1 MDLFLH
7 LWIMILIYT
16 IFAMS
21 LNLEVGYTGLF
32 NFGHVAFF
40 GIGAYVSALLTLRGM
55 AFEWALVAASVASGL
70 SGLLLSIPSL
80 RLRGDYFGIA
90 TLGFGE
96 MIRMVFQNEVWLTKG
111 PMGLPGIPKPVLFSY
126 RFATLPQYL
135 LLTLGFAVL
144 TFFVLRFIV
153 RSPLGRLLRAIR
165 EDEVAVLALG
175 KNVFW
180 FRIKSFVIGSVFAG
194 MAGTLWGH
202 YTTFISPGDFTLLE
216 TILVLLIVVLG
227 GKGTEWGPFL
237 GAVVLIF
244 FQESLRFLRLP
255 AEWTRYLAPLQQMIF
270 GGLLVVLMI
279 FRPEGLLREKGK
291 AIGVSHQATP

>member
-7 LWIMILIYT
+7 LCVMIFIYI

-40 GIGAYVSALLTLRGM
+40 GIGAYTSALLTLQRVPFELSLLIALAM
-55 AFEWALVAASVASGL
+55 AGL
-70 SGLLLSIPSL
+70 WGFFISIPSL
-80 RLRGDYFGIA
+80 KLRGDYFGIV

-96 MIRMVFQNEVWLTKG
+96 IIRMVFQNEVWLTKG
-111 PMGLPGIPKPVLFSY
+111 PMGLPGIPKPVLFTY
-126 RFATLPQYL
+126 QFGTLPQYL
-135 LLTLGFAVL
+135 LLTFGFAAI
-144 TFFVLRFIV
+144 TFLILRIIL
-153 RSPLGRLLRAIR
+153 RSPFGRVLKAIR
-165 EDEVAVLALG
+165 EDEVAAETLG
-175 KNVFW
+175 KNVFF
-180 FRIKSFVIGSVFAG
+180 FRIKSFVIGSLFAG
-194 MAGTLWGH
+194 LAGTLWGH

-227 GKGTEWGPFL
+227 GKGTQWGPVL
-237 GAVVLIF
+237 GAFVLIF

-270 GGLLVVLMI
+270 GGLLIVLMI
-279 FRPEGLLREKGK
+279 FRPEGLLKEKGR
-291 AIGVSHQATP
+291 VSNAGN

>member
-7 LWIMILIYT
+7 LCVMIFIYI

-40 GIGAYVSALLTLRGM
+40 GIGAYTSALLTLQRVPFELSLLIALAM
-55 AFEWALVAASVASGL
+55 AGL
-70 SGLLLSIPSL
+70 WGFFISIPSL
-80 RLRGDYFGIA
+80 KLRGDYFGIV

-96 MIRMVFQNEVWLTKG
+96 IIRMVFQNEVWLTKG
-111 PMGLPGIPKPVLFSY
+111 PMGLPGIPKPVLFTY
-126 RFATLPQYL
+126 QFGTLPQYL
-135 LLTLGFAVL
+135 LLTFGFAAI
-144 TFFVLRFIV
+144 TFLVLRIIL
-153 RSPLGRLLRAIR
+153 RSPFGRVLKAIR
-165 EDEVAVLALG
+165 EDELAAETLG
-175 KNVFW
+175 KNVFF
-180 FRIKSFVIGSVFAG
+180 FRKKSFVIGSLFAG
-194 MAGTLWGH
+194 LAGTLWGH

-227 GKGTEWGPFL
+227 GKGTQWGPVL
-237 GAVVLIF
+237 GAFVLIF

-270 GGLLVVLMI
+270 GGLLILLMV
-279 FRPEGLLREKGK
+279 FRPEGLIREKGRTVHV
-291 AIGVSHQATP
+291 GN

>member
-7 LWIMILIYT
+7 LCVMIIIYI

-32 NFGHVAFF
+32 NFGHIAFF
-40 GIGAYVSALLTLRGM
+40 GIGAYTSALLTLQQVPFELSLLIALAM
-55 AFEWALVAASVASGL
+55 AGIWGF
-70 SGLLLSIPSL
+70 LLSIPSL
-80 RLRGDYFGIA
+80 RLRGDYFGIV

-96 MIRMVFQNEVWLTKG
+96 IIRMVFQNEVWLTKG
-111 PMGLPGIPKPVLFSY
+111 PMGLPGIPKPILFSY

-135 LLTLGFAVL
+135 LLTLGFAAL
-144 TFFVLRFIV
+144 TFLILRIIL
-153 RSPLGRLLRAIR
+153 RSPFGRVLRAIR
-165 EDEVAVLALG
+165 EDEVAAEALG
-175 KNVFW
+175 KNVFF
-180 FRIKSFVIGSVFAG
+180 FRIKSFVIGSLFAG
-194 MAGTLWGH
+194 LAGTLWGH

-227 GKGTEWGPFL
+227 GKGTEWGPVL
-237 GAVVLIF
+237 GAFVLIF

-270 GGLLVVLMI
+270 GGLLIVLMI
-279 FRPEGLLREKGK
+279 FRPEGLLKEKGR
-291 AIGVSHQATP
+291 VSNAGN

>member
-7 LWIMILIYT
+7 LCVMIIIYI

-32 NFGHVAFF
+32 NFGHIAFF
-40 GIGAYVSALLTLRGM
+40 GIGAYTSALLTLQQVPFELSLLIALAM
-55 AFEWALVAASVASGL
+55 AGFWGF
-70 SGLLLSIPSL
+70 LLSIPSL
-80 RLRGDYFGIA
+80 RLRGDYFGIV

-96 MIRMVFQNEVWLTKG
+96 IIRMVFQNEVWLTKG
-111 PMGLPGIPKPVLFSY
+111 PMGLPGIPKPILFSY

-135 LLTLGFAVL
+135 LLTLVFAAL
-144 TFFVLRFIV
+144 TFLILRIIL
-153 RSPLGRLLRAIR
+153 RSPFGRVLRAIR
-165 EDEVAVLALG
+165 EDEVAAEALG
-175 KNVFW
+175 KNVFF
-180 FRIKSFVIGSVFAG
+180 FRIKSFVIGSLFAG
-194 MAGTLWGH
+194 LAGTLWGH

-227 GKGTEWGPFL
+227 GKGTEWGPVL
-237 GAVVLIF
+237 GAFVLIF

-270 GGLLVVLMI
+270 GGLLIVLMI
-279 FRPEGLLREKGK
+279 FRPEGLLKEKGR
-291 AIGVSHQATP
+291 VSNAGN

>member
-7 LWIMILIYT
+7 LCVMIIIYI

-40 GIGAYVSALLTLRGM
+40 GIGAYTSALLTLQQVPFELSLLIALAM
-55 AFEWALVAASVASGL
+55 AGIWGF
-70 SGLLLSIPSL
+70 LLSIPSL
-80 RLRGDYFGIA
+80 RLRGDYFGIV

-96 MIRMVFQNEVWLTKG
+96 IIRMVFQNEVWLTKE
-111 PMGLPGIPKPVLFSY
+111 PMGLPGIPKPILFSY

-135 LLTLGFAVL
+135 LLTLGFAAL
-144 TFFVLRFIV
+144 TFLILRIIL
-153 RSPLGRLLRAIR
+153 RSPFGRVLRAIR
-165 EDEVAVLALG
+165 EDEVAAEALG
-175 KNVFW
+175 KNVFF
-180 FRIKSFVIGSVFAG
+180 FRIKSFVIGSLFAG
-194 MAGTLWGH
+194 LAGTLWGH

-227 GKGTEWGPFL
+227 GKGTQWGPVL
-237 GAVVLIF
+237 GAFVLIF

-270 GGLLVVLMI
+270 GGLLIVLMI
-279 FRPEGLLREKGK
+279 FRPEGLLKEKGR
-291 AIGVSHQATP
+291 VSNAGN

>member
-7 LWIMILIYT
+7 LCVMIFIYI

-32 NFGHVAFF
+32 HFGHVAFF
-40 GIGAYVSALLTLRGM
+40 GIGAYTSALLTLQRVPFELSLLIALAM
-55 AFEWALVAASVASGL
+55 AGL
-70 SGLLLSIPSL
+70 WGFFISIPSL
-80 RLRGDYFGIA
+80 KLRGDYFGIV

-96 MIRMVFQNEVWLTKG
+96 IIRMVFQNEVWLTKG

-126 RFATLPQYL
+126 RFASLWQSL
-135 LLTLGFAVL
+135 FLALGFTAL
-144 TFFVLRFIV
+144 TFFLLRIIL
-153 RSPLGRLLRAIR
+153 RSPFGRVLKAIR
-165 EDEVAVLALG
+165 EAEVAAEALG
-175 KNVFW
+175 KDVFR
-180 FRIKSFVIGSVFAG
+180 FRVKSVVIGSVFAG
-194 MAGTLWGH
+194 LAGTLWGH

-227 GKGTEWGPFL
+227 GKGTEWGPVL
-237 GAVVLIF
+237 GAFVLIF

-270 GGLLVVLMI
+270 GGLLIVLMI
-279 FRPEGLLREKGK
+279 FRPEGLLKEKGR
-291 AIGVSHQATP
+291 VSNAGN

>member
-7 LWIMILIYT
+7 LCVMIFIYM

-40 GIGAYVSALLTLRGM
+40 GIGAYTSALLTLQRVPFELSLLIALAM
-55 AFEWALVAASVASGL
+55 AGL
-70 SGLLLSIPSL
+70 WGFFISIPSL
-80 RLRGDYFGIA
+80 KLRGDYFGIV

-96 MIRMVFQNEVWLTKG
+96 IIRMVFQNEVWLTKG
-111 PMGLPGIPKPVLFSY
+111 PMGLPGIPKPVLFTY
-126 RFATLPQYL
+126 QFGTLPQYL
-135 LLTLGFAVL
+135 LLTFGFAAI
-144 TFFVLRFIV
+144 TFLILRIIL
-153 RSPLGRLLRAIR
+153 RSPFGRVLKAIR
-165 EDEVAVLALG
+165 EDEVAAETLG
-175 KNVFW
+175 KNVFF
-180 FRIKSFVIGSVFAG
+180 FRIKSFVIGSLFAG
-194 MAGTLWGH
+194 LAGTLWGH

-227 GKGTEWGPFL
+227 GKGTQWGPVL
-237 GAVVLIF
+237 GAFVLIF

-270 GGLLVVLMI
+270 GGLLIVLMI
-279 FRPEGLLREKGK
+279 FRPEGLLKEKGR
-291 AIGVSHQATP
+291 VSNAGN